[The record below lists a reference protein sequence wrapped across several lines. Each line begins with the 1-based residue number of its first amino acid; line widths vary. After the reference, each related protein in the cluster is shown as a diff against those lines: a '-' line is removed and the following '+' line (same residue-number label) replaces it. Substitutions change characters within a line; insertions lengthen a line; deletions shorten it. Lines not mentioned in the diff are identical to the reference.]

1 MQMQSEVLVH
11 GIKESTGTFEGR
23 AFSSTVFHCEVD
35 MKENDAGRALGH
47 VTRPFKL
54 GDHKEF
60 DKWAHLGAILNNG
73 PIRAMATFEV
83 EATREDGTR
92 ITLVAIR
99 PVDAKYA
106 PPVAPKVPQAA

>member
-35 MKENDAGRALGH
+35 MKENGAGRALGH

-54 GDHKEF
+54 GDHTEF
-60 DKWAHLGAILNNG
+60 EKWAHLGPTLNAA

-83 EATREDGTR
+83 EATREDGTK
-92 ITLVAIR
+92 IIMVAIKPLDMKQPAQR
-99 PVDAKYA
+99 G
-106 PPVAPKVPQAA
+106 PQAA

>member
-35 MKENDAGRALGH
+35 MKENGAGRAIGH

-54 GDHKEF
+54 GDHSEF
-60 DKWAHLGAILNNG
+60 EKWAHLGATLNAG
-73 PIRAMATFEV
+73 PIRAMATFEL
-83 EATREDGTR
+83 EATREEGSKLV
-92 ITLVAIR
+92 LVAIR
-99 PVDAKYA
+99 PVDLKQQ
-106 PPVAPKVPQAA
+106 PSKVPQAA

>member
-35 MKENDAGRALGH
+35 MKENGAGRAIGH

-54 GDHKEF
+54 GDHSEF
-60 DKWAHLGAILNNG
+60 EKWAHLGATLNAG
-73 PIRAMATFEV
+73 PIRAMATFEL
-83 EATREDGTR
+83 EATREEGSKLV
-92 ITLVAIR
+92 LVAIR
-99 PVDAKYA
+99 PVELKQQ
-106 PPVAPKVPQAA
+106 PVKAPQAA

>member
-1 MQMQSEVLVH
+1 MQMESEVLVH

-35 MKENDAGRALGH
+35 MKENGAGRALGH

-60 DKWAHLGAILNNG
+60 DKWAHLGATLNAG
-73 PIRAMATFEV
+73 PIRAKATFEI
-83 EATREDGTR
+83 EASREDGTR
-92 ITLVAIR
+92 MVLVGIR
-99 PVDAKYA
+99 PIAATAA
-106 PPVAPKVPQAA
+106 PAGVKQAA

>member
-35 MKENDAGRALGH
+35 MKDNGVGRALGH

-54 GDHKEF
+54 GDHAEF
-60 DKWAHLGAILNNG
+60 EKWAHLGPTLNAG
-73 PIRAMATFEV
+73 PIRAQATFEM
-83 EATREDGTR
+83 EAAREDGAKL
-92 ITLVAIR
+92 ILVAIR
-99 PVDAKYA
+99 PVDLKQQPQKA
-106 PPVAPKVPQAA
+106 PQAA

>member
-1 MQMQSEVLVH
+1 MQMESEVLVH

-35 MKENDAGRALGH
+35 MKENGAGRALGH

-60 DKWAHLGAILNNG
+60 DKWAHLGATLNAG
-73 PIRAMATFEV
+73 PIRAKATFEI
-83 EATREDGTR
+83 EASREDGTR
-92 ITLVAIR
+92 MVLVGIR
-99 PVDAKYA
+99 PIAATA
-106 PPVAPKVPQAA
+106 PAAPAGVKQAA

>member
-35 MKENDAGRALGH
+35 MKENGAGRAIGH

-54 GDHKEF
+54 GDHTEF
-60 DKWAHLGAILNNG
+60 EKWAHLGPTLNAG
-73 PIRAMATFEV
+73 PIRALATFEL
-83 EATREDGTR
+83 EATREEGSKLA
-92 ITLVAIR
+92 LVGIR
-99 PVDAKYA
+99 PVDLKQQPNKA
-106 PPVAPKVPQAA
+106 PQAV